1 MSRSGRGVAVAMLPV
16 VAILLAVAGCS
27 PSAGAGRQVVT
38 GRVTFGGQPVP
49 RGRIEF
55 EPDAARGNRGPVG
68 VAEIVDGR
76 YKTSRRFGA
85 VTGPQVVRITGS
97 DGVPRAL
104 AEGWTDPNGTP
115 LFEEHVET
123 IDVTGAGASF
133 DFNVPD
139 R

>member
-1 MSRSGRGVAVAMLPV
+1 MSRGARGLAVAML
-16 VAILLAVAGCS
+16 LAAAGCG
-27 PSAGAGRQVVT
+27 PAVGAGRQFVS

-55 EPDAARGNRGPVG
+55 EPDAARGNSGPVG
-68 VAEIVDGR
+68 VAEIIDGR
-76 YKTSRRFGA
+76 YQTSRRFGA
-85 VTGPQVVRITGS
+85 VSGPQVVRITGS

-115 LFEEHVET
+115 LFEEHLET
-123 IDVTGAGASF
+123 IDVSGARASF
-133 DFNVPD
+133 DFDVPK